1 MNRIYL
7 VIIGAIIGFIITFFI
22 FASINSHG
30 FAKSVIDNKSNN
42 YKFLD
47 TKTKSG
53 TKFIG
58 IKYNT
63 EKICVQEG
71 TTKECTNTVY
81 INVNEIKEPSD
92 LPVIFDPDKYLHLAS
107 NCRCREFV
115 DGMLIIWGNCFNIA
129 TSSCGSCSNETLTC
143 SNIIYL
149 E

>member
-1 MNRIYL
+1 MNKIYL
-7 VIIGAIIGFIITFFI
+7 VIIGAILGFIITFFV
-22 FASINSHG
+22 FASINSNG
-30 FAKSVIDNKSNN
+30 LAKNVIENKSNN

-63 EKICVQEG
+63 KKICVQEG
-71 TTKECTNTVY
+71 TTKECTDTVY
-81 INVNEIKEPSD
+81 INANQIEQPSD
-92 LPVIFDPDKYLHLAS
+92 LPVNFDPNKYLRLAS
-107 NCRCREFV
+107 NCQCREFES
-115 DGMLIIWGNCFNIA
+115 GILIVWGSCFNIA
-129 TSSCGSCSNETLTC
+129 TSSCGSCSNGNQTC